1 MVGCT
6 GVCAC
11 SMAPAIESHASR
23 YTCCA
28 PAIFLLRRRP
38 LDHMCPSIFGR
49 WRRLPSGVPRLRPSP
64 ANPLARPRSARGA
77 SPSPPACRR
86 LSAPAARCQ
95 RATRS
100 TAAQRARTARMERSP
115 DASHPDWLCGGPRA
129 TDPLLRVF
137 ALAGSANTKLV
148 QRQAR
153 QRGGRE
159 KVRENSRA
167 KIYSVQ
173 ALHNLLARVRVRGP
187 PRVVPREPSLSS
199 LLSPLSS
206 LSV

>member
-1 MVGCT
+1 
-6 GVCAC
+6 
-11 SMAPAIESHASR
+11 MAPAIESHASR
-23 YTCCA
+23 HMLRTRYIPLA
-28 PAIFLLRRRP
+28 PPPTRSHVVP
-38 LDHMCPSIFGR
+38 IFGR

-64 ANPLARPRSARGA
+64 ANRLARPRSARGA

-129 TDPLLRVF
+129 TDPLSRVF

-173 ALHNLLARVRVRGP
+173 ALHNLLARVRARTA
-187 PRVVPREPSLSS
+187 RLSS
-199 LLSPLSS
+199 ESPLSPLSS
-206 LSV
+206 LLSLGLARTCRSRRRSRR